1 MWNKIHIQWESWREI
16 RLKARIGV
24 PNKIKELRNAKGIT
38 QQQLADSVGVTTRT
52 IISLEKSEYN
62 PSVLLAFKISQFFE
76 ENIENVFLLNEDKLN
91 S

>member
-1 MWNKIHIQWESWREI
+1 M
-16 RLKARIGV
+16 KARIGV

-62 PSVLLAFKISQFFE
+62 PSVLLSFKISQFFE

>member
-1 MWNKIHIQWESWREI
+1 M
-16 RLKARIGV
+16 KARIGV

-76 ENIENVFLLNEDKLN
+76 ENIENVFLLNEDKFN

>member
-38 QQQLADSVGVTTRT
+38 QQQLADSVGVITRT